1 MPRLGGGQYGE
12 RPLIVL
18 SALARGTPTALL
30 QESVADIAEA
40 LANEDVSHVTNHGHQ
55 SALLQVI
62 QVLIEK
68 CDPRDC
74 SYSFFSVL
82 LYIASTSEEQDTVS
96 IAQEQLE
103 NVAKRSGL
111 DRVYKLY
118 DLHLSAVLNTIQ
130 TTASS
135 WTEQTP
141 HFMIFLGLLELA
153 GRLRNVFS
161 LCV

>member
-18 SALARGTPTALL
+18 SALARGTPAALL
-30 QESVADIAEA
+30 QESIAEIAEA
-40 LANEDVSHVTNHGHQ
+40 LANEDISHVTSHGHQ

-62 QVLIEK
+62 HVLIEK

-74 SYSFFSVL
+74 SYNFFLVL
-82 LYIASTSEEQDTVS
+82 LYIASTSEEQDTVRF
-96 IAQEQLE
+96 AQEQLE
-103 NVAKRSGL
+103 TLANRSGL
-111 DRVYKLY
+111 DRVCTLY
-118 DLHLSAVLNTIQ
+118 DLHLSAILNTIH

-141 HFMIFLGLLELA
+141 HFMIFLGVLELA
-153 GRLRNVFS
+153 GK
-161 LCV
+161 